1 MFAISQF
8 VLKSLKVCN
17 TSSLPSYSIAL
28 GILFY
33 ASLYVY
39 LLYYQNDYV
48 YIFNKFVIYVIG
60 IDLLLS
66 AFLYFKSDN
75 NQPTPPITSQLSLS
89 TDFEDNEHV
98 TLLNNDEDQE
108 SDYSESDCETQS
120 IEEFDQ
126 DPDQEIQIPISNI
139 AGLEQQLDE
148 LLRVE
153 EQTPQESNTPATTPQ
168 ESNTPATSP
177 QESNTPATSP
187 QESNTPQQSQTNT
200 NTNTGDIQG
209 ETEVEADTE
218 LDKLTDLQSEQPK
231 RKRGRPPKNQNVQAM

>member
-39 LLYYQNDYV
+39 LLYYQNDYI

-66 AFLYFKSDN
+66 AFLYFKPDN
-75 NQPTPPITSQLSLS
+75 NQLTQPNSSQLSLS
-89 TDFEDNEHV
+89 TDFEDNENV
-98 TLLNNDEDQE
+98 TLLNNDQDQE
-108 SDYSESDCETQS
+108 SDYSESGYETES
-120 IEEFDQ
+120 FEEFGQ
-126 DPDQEIQIPISNI
+126 DPDPDHAQEIQIPISNI
-139 AGLEQQLDE
+139 VGLEQQLND

-153 EQTPQESNTPATTPQ
+153 EQPPQESTVQATTVQATTVQ
-168 ESNTPATSP
+168 ESNI
-177 QESNTPATSP
+177 
-187 QESNTPQQSQTNT
+187 PQQSQTNT
-200 NTNTGDIQG
+200 NINT
-209 ETEVEADTE
+209 VEAEGEAEGECEIEAETE

-231 RKRGRPPKNQNVQAM
+231 RKRGRPPKNQNVQIL